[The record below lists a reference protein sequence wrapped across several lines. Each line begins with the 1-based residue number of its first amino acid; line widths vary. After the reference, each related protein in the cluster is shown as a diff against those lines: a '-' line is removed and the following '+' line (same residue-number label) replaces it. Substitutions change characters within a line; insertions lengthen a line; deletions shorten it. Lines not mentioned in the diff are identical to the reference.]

1 MIKKVFSIN
10 CDMDISKAFG
20 HKEVTKE
27 FVNEKEAEEFIKK
40 VKNKDV
46 ETLNELEDDC
56 EVILDDYRC
65 NEVFDCGEWE
75 VDE

>member
-1 MIKKVFSIN
+1 MIKKIFSIN
-10 CDMDISKAFG
+10 CDMDVSKAFG
-20 HKEVTKE
+20 HKETIKE
-27 FVNEKEAEEFIKK
+27 FMNEEEAEDFIKK

-46 ETLNELEDDC
+46 EALNELEDDC